1 MDREETM
8 TTFIYMNHR
17 IRDKVPA
24 GPVIVADT
32 GRKQREANCFDIISD
47 GKVVATVEFNPKRN
61 PSKTHE
67 VRAYVQTQCKVVA
80 RG

>member
-1 MDREETM
+1 M
-8 TTFIYMNHR
+8 TTFIHMNHR
-17 IRDKVPA
+17 IRDKSPD

-32 GRKQREANCFDIISD
+32 GKTQREADRFDIVHQ
-47 GKVVATVEFNPKRN
+47 GVVVATVEFKPGGC

-67 VRAYVQTQCKVVA
+67 VRAYVRTRCKVVA